1 MLVVV
6 SHTVLCIVVHVLTS
20 IEKRIAFIRI
30 EKSVVAH
37 IDVQQEIAK
46 QVRKIM
52 RQKLIMLLS

>member
-52 RQKLIMLLS
+52 RQT